1 MRVYGC
7 FNPSA
12 KEEQYMPAQKTYFGI
27 DMDSG
32 VVGIAALYA
41 VQASIKQREF
51 CLRPRQLSLGS
62 ILIVNLS

>member
-1 MRVYGC
+1 
-7 FNPSA
+7 
-12 KEEQYMPAQKTYFGI
+12 MPAQKTYFGI